1 MCPIYMVVSTFLFRV
16 FVCFFASE
24 RLCDGAANRVSA
36 PYYIFINVYIS
47 TFLCFLQLCEIL
59 ESLRLFNYYTYIYLW
74 VSFFILF
81 CMRAILKGTAGL
93 GEIAYITIINI
104 IIIYK

>member
-24 RLCDGAANRVSA
+24 RRCDGAANRVSA

-59 ESLRLFNYYTYIYLW
+59 ESLRLFNYYTYICIYIFMDVIFYTLLS
-74 VSFFILF
+74 VRNS
-81 CMRAILKGTAGL
+81 KGHCWHRRDSL
-93 GEIAYITIINI
+93 Y
-104 IIIYK
+104 YYY